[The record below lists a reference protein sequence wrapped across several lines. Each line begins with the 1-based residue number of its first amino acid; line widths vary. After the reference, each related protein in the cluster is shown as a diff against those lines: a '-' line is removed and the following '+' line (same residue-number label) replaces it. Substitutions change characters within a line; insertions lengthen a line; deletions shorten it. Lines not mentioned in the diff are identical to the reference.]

1 MAESRKILVAG
12 GAGFIGSHVA
22 QELEKRGH
30 SVRVFDNFVGGKQN
44 LEYFDKGIEVVEGDS
59 CDAKACAN
67 ALKGCDAVF
76 HLAAHAAEGQ
86 SVFIPVFNAQTN
98 LIGSIR
104 MLTEAINAGIE
115 DFVFTSSIAAYGKPE
130 KVPIKETAP
139 LNPEDPYAVT
149 KKAFEDYLRV
159 YFELGQIKPYIVRFF
174 NVFGPRQR
182 MDDPYRGVVPIFINK
197 CLKGE
202 RPVIFGDGLQKR
214 AFTYISDVV
223 DPICDIL
230 GNEKLVN
237 NPVNI
242 GTEEVHTVKELAE
255 MISKKMGFEEGPEF
269 VDKRTSDVKVTYCD
283 TSKAKE
289 LIGYEAKVSMDEGVD
304 KTIVWAKEMGPQEF
318 RYFDYTEIPKLTH
331 NLYTSKKL

>member
-1 MAESRKILVAG
+1 MKNVLVTG

-22 QELEKRGH
+22 QQLQKNGCN
-30 SVRVFDNFVGGKQN
+30 VRIFDNFVGGKQN
-44 LEYFDKGIEVVEGDS
+44 LQYFNDGIEVVEGDCCS
-59 CDAKACAN
+59 RKQCAK
-67 ALKGCDAVF
+67 ALKGIDTVF

-98 LIGSIR
+98 LIGSIT
-104 MLTEAINAGIE
+104 MLAEAINAGVE

-130 KVPIKETAP
+130 RVPVKETAP

-174 NVFGPRQR
+174 NVYGPRQR

-202 RPVIFGDGLQKR
+202 APVIFGDGLQKR

-223 DPICDIL
+223 EPICEIV
-230 GNEKLVN
+230 GRKGLVN

-242 GTEEVHTVKELAE
+242 GTEEVHTVRELAE
-255 MISKKMGFEEGPEF
+255 MTVKKMGLGLKTEF
-269 VDKRTSDVKVTYCD
+269 VPKRTSDVKVTYCD
-283 TSKAKE
+283 TSKAKK
-289 LIGYEAKVSMDEGVD
+289 LLGYKAKVSLGKGLE
-304 KTIVWAKEMGPQEF
+304 KTIAWAKEFGSQDF

-331 NLYTSKKL
+331 RIYTEKKI